1 MIKKI
6 LIYLISIFFYQS
18 LLLAEN
24 KIYFIDVNYI
34 YNNSIVGKKYNQEI
48 KKKQDI
54 FKKNFDERQN
64 LIKKDQDL
72 LISQKN
78 ILAEEEFKKK
88 AESLNKQ
95 IEEVKI
101 NINKDRN
108 LLEKFSNDVKVTFYN
123 EFLKIVYKYSEENSI
138 EMIINKENILL
149 GKNELDISD
158 NILTIIDKDLTKLK
172 LE

>member
-88 AESLNKQ
+88 AESLNKK

-108 LLEKFSNDVKVTFYN
+108 LLEKFSNDVKAAFYN
-123 EFLKIVYKYSEENSI
+123 ELLKIMFKYSEENSI

>member
-34 YNNSIVGKKYNQEI
+34 FNNSLVGKKYNQEI

-54 FKKNFDERQN
+54 FKKNFNEKQN

-72 LISQKN
+72 LFSQKN

-101 NINKDRN
+101 NIDKDRN

-123 EFLKIVYKYSEENSI
+123 ELLKIMYKYSEENSI

-149 GKNELDISD
+149 GKNELDLSD
-158 NILTIIDKDLTKLK
+158 NILAIIDKDLTKLK

>member
-123 EFLKIVYKYSEENSI
+123 ELLKIVYKYSEENSI

>member
-6 LIYLISIFFYQS
+6 LIYLISFFFYQS

-34 YNNSIVGKKYNQEI
+34 YTNSIVGKKYNQEI

-54 FKKNFDERQN
+54 FNKNFDEKQN

-72 LISQKN
+72 LFNQKN
-78 ILAEEEFKKK
+78 ILADDEFKKK
-88 AESLNKQ
+88 VESLNNK
-95 IEEVKI
+95 IKEVKI
-101 NINKDRN
+101 NIDNDKN

-123 EFLKIVYKYSEENSI
+123 ELLKILYKYSNENSI

-149 GKNELDISD
+149 GRNELDISN
-158 NILTIIDKDLTKLK
+158 NILVIIDKNLTELK